1 MRRSNRFR
9 SLLFALG
16 LLGVA
21 AVAIGPLSPVL
32 HAQKARTAN
41 DAVYTAAQAMRGR
54 TLYQQRCTMCH
65 GESLTGGLAPPLAGS
80 MFLGAWGGHSLWDLA
95 SKIRNTMPADD
106 PGKLTLS
113 QSADLVAFLLQA
125 GKFPSGETVLAADEA
140 GLKAVAL
147 PGTEQPASAPAAS
160 RAPAFPATGNMQQL
174 MAGILFPSSNIIFN
188 VQTHDPGAP
197 IKPGEAGKGGFSW
210 IEWGAG
216 IYSGWDLVDDAAIA
230 VSESAPLLL
239 TPRRCQ
245 NGRPAPVERVD
256 WVKFTEG
263 LAEAGRA
270 AFRASQTRNQEAV
283 SDATNQL
290 ADACQACHRVYRDKP
305 GGTNSDP
312 SNKAARCLP

>member
-1 MRRSNRFR
+1 MQRSER
-9 SLLFALG
+9 SRCSQFVAG
-16 LLGVA
+16 VFGVA
-21 AVAIGPLSPVL
+21 AAIGFFSPVV
-32 HAQKARTAN
+32 HAQKARTVN
-41 DAVYTAAQAMRGR
+41 DGIYTAVQAVRGQA
-54 TLYQQRCTMCH
+54 LYQQRCATCH
-65 GESLTGGLAPPLAGS
+65 GESLAGGLAPPLAGS
-80 MFLGAWGGHSLWDLA
+80 LFLGAWGGHSLWDIV

-113 QSADLVAFLLQA
+113 QSADLTALVLQA
-125 GKFPSGETVLAADEA
+125 GKFPAGNTELAADEA
-140 GLKAVAL
+140 GLKGVIL
-147 PGTEQPASAPAAS
+147 PGTGQQATAPAA
-160 RAPAFPATGNMQQL
+160 RQAAFPATGNMQQL

-216 IYSGWDLVDDAAIA
+216 IYTGWDMVDNAAIA

-245 NGRPAPVERVD
+245 NGRPAPVERAD
-256 WVKFTEG
+256 WIKFTEG

-270 AFRASQTRNQEAV
+270 ALRASQTRNQEAV

-290 ADACQACHRVYRDKP
+290 ADACQSCHRVYRDKR

>member
-1 MRRSNRFR
+1 MQRSER
-9 SLLFALG
+9 SRCSLFALG
-16 LLGVA
+16 VLGVA
-21 AVAIGPLSPVL
+21 TAIGFFSPVV
-32 HAQKARTAN
+32 HAQKARTVN
-41 DAVYTAAQAMRGR
+41 DGIYTAAQAMRGQ
-54 TLYQQRCTMCH
+54 TLYQQRCATCH
-65 GESLTGGLAPPLAGS
+65 GESLAGGLAPPLAGS
-80 MFLGAWGGHSLWDLA
+80 LFLGAWGGHALWDLVN
-95 SKIRNTMPADD
+95 KIRNTMPADD

-113 QSADLVAFLLQA
+113 QSADLAAFVLQA
-125 GKFPSGETVLAADEA
+125 GKFPTGNTELAADEA
-140 GLKAVAL
+140 GLKGVVL
-147 PGTEQPASAPAAS
+147 PGTGQPGSAPAAPQ
-160 RAPAFPATGNMQQL
+160 AAFPATGNMQQL

-197 IKPGEAGKGGFSW
+197 IKPGDAGKGGFSW

-216 IYSGWDLVDDAAIA
+216 IYTGWDMVDNAAIA

-245 NGRPAPVERVD
+245 NGRPAPVERAD
-256 WVKFTEG
+256 WIKFTEG

-283 SDATNQL
+283 SDVTNQL
-290 ADACQACHRVYRDKP
+290 ADACQACHRVYRDKR